1 VTRTLLFFLL
11 SLAQPQVFWM
21 GRVTAVDKNKI
32 QASSP
37 RQGTLSNMTITL
49 ATGARIW
56 KKTTSQDFSAV
67 RVGDEISVRG
77 HRVSQGEL
85 VATQVYV
92 NITRITG
99 RITNVNGNE
108 FEVDIFDV
116 SGKRRGETTTV
127 IVDAQTVTGRDVS
140 LSMSDLQKG
149 RYVEIIGLK
158 LPDGKIAATRVDVG
172 Q

>member
-1 VTRTLLFFLL
+1 
-11 SLAQPQVFWM
+11 M
-21 GRVTAVDKNKI
+21 
-32 QASSP
+32 
-37 RQGTLSNMTITL
+37 
-49 ATGARIW
+49 
-56 KKTTSQDFSAV
+56 
-67 RVGDEISVRG
+67 
-77 HRVSQGEL
+77 
-85 VATQVYV
+85 
-92 NITRITG
+92 
-99 RITNVNGNE
+99 NVNGNE